1 MILCSNKVEN
11 TRYGQN
17 NKITSPNKITFGI
30 SAKACTKDSFFSKNK
45 KMISGAFS
53 VAALLGLTLLL
64 RKGIPQNIFKKANKV
79 VNEQASEVVEKT
91 SKEVGNTE
99 KILSIAEKELDA
111 IDFSKRSNLL
121 DTEFNRKAVDI
132 IEECQDLTYDT
143 PNLRLINDWYDE
155 DCLYDL
161 GTRFATVANNTA
173 RVKGNA
179 IIVNNVPEIFSGVDK
194 TKLLKTLDKLPSFL
208 EKSDSIYPSEKV
220 TKFVVDNK
228 VFTAR
233 FMGCGQYS
241 YVYKIQD
248 ELGNQICYKAFRAN
262 RINAS
267 YSHGAYSEI
276 GLLQEAYKAGVTD
289 VPQLYM
295 ANPIGK
301 NLQNGG
307 LEGAWQITEFI
318 EKGQKAPADG
328 LKFLDW
334 LRSKHLVHHDLSSAN
349 QIDDYIVDI
358 GGVSE
363 SRIGVPKE
371 LYGSEVFRSGGDIT
385 NIFIA
390 QQQGKSIREILQE
403 VKTVL

>member
-1 MILCSNKVEN
+1 MLSISNRIENSRCTQSNKV
-11 TRYGQN
+11 
-17 NKITSPNKITFGI
+17 TSPNKTKH
-30 SAKACTKDSFFSKNK
+30 AVLDKAVTKDSFYSKNK
-45 KMISGAFS
+45 KIIVGAFS
-53 VAALLGLTLLL
+53 VAALLGLALVF
-64 RKGIPQNIFKKANKV
+64 RKGISQNLFRKANKV

-121 DTEFNRKAVDI
+121 DTEFNRRAVDI

-143 PNLRLINDWYDE
+143 PNLKLIKDWYDE

-179 IIVNNVPEIFSGVDK
+179 IIVNKVPEIFSGVDK

-208 EKSDSIYPSEKV
+208 EKSDRIYASEKV
-220 TKFVVDNK
+220 TKFVIDNK

-241 YVYKIQD
+241 HVYKIQD
-248 ELGNQICYKAFRAN
+248 EFGNQICYKAFRTN
-262 RINAS
+262 RVNAS
-267 YSHGAYSEI
+267 YNHGAYAEI

-301 NLQNGG
+301 NLQNGN
-307 LEGAWQITEFI
+307 LEGAWQVTEFI

-334 LRSKHLVHHDLSSAN
+334 LRSKHLVHNDLSTAN
-349 QIDDYIVDI
+349 QIDGFIVDI
-358 GGVSE
+358 GGISE
-363 SRIGVPKE
+363 SRLGVPRE

-390 QQQGKSIREILQE
+390 QQQGKPLKEILKE
-403 VKTVL
+403 IKTV